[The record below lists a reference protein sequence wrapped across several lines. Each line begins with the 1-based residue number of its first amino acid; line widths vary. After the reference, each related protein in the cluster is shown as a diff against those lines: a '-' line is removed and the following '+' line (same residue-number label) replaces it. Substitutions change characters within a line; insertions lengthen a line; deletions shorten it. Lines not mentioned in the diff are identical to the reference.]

1 MDMLRSH
8 VISAG
13 VHGVGLEGGPYKN
26 RLFLRVDNFEQ
37 QSARDVIDMSF
48 CDRKTLVTKQLS
60 ILCKCS
66 R

>member
-13 VHGVGLEGGPYKN
+13 VRGVGLEGGPYKN

-48 CDRKTLVTKQLS
+48 CDRKTLVTK
-60 ILCKCS
+60 
-66 R
+66 